1 MISAISTAFKYIDRG
16 HRDPIV
22 LIPGWATDYRIFDS
36 LDLRFNYLLPT
47 EFSPFTFKRDLD
59 KALREKAIKKI
70 SLFGYSLGG
79 FAACEFA
86 WDSPEMVDELI
97 LVGIRKR
104 YKTNELAQIKSHLK
118 KNKRAYLY
126 KFYSQCFLNKE
137 KMRYFRKNLLKAY
150 IEELDLDYLLSTLD
164 YLSSFE
170 IRPEL
175 LNSIRQIKIVHGRED
190 KIAPIGEALEIKDNL
205 PQAQFITID
214 GEGHIPFLKE
224 RFSEDISG

>member
-1 MISAISTAFKYIDRG
+1 MISARSTAFKYIDRG
-16 HRDPIV
+16 YEDPIV

-47 EFSPFTFKRDLD
+47 DFLPFTFKRDLHKVLD
-59 KALREKAIKKI
+59 EKGIKKI

-86 WDSPEMVDELI
+86 SESPEMVDELI
-97 LVGIRKR
+97 LVGVRKR
-104 YKTNELAQIKSHLK
+104 YKPNELADIKNHLK
-118 KNKRAYLY
+118 KNKKAYLY

-137 KMRYFRKNLLKAY
+137 KMRYFRKNFLKAY
-150 IEELDLDYLLSTLD
+150 IEELGLDCLLGTLD

-175 LNSIRQIKIVHGRED
+175 LNGINGIKIVHGRED
-190 KIAPIGEALEIKDNL
+190 KIAPIGEALKIKDNL
-205 PQAQFITID
+205 PQAKFITIE